1 MKSWMKG
8 MLAASGALLMMG
20 VALTVT
26 GQLMGTKSLEYHNGE
41 WHLNDNKNASLFLE
55 WNDEQA
61 PRSKTEKEFSLEGET
76 IESIKTGDDVTANLV
91 IRQGN
96 AWEISYDL
104 DYPEKF
110 SYQLKGKELKIDYQ
124 QPSNSSLDG
133 AEEQVITITVPKDAQ
148 LKEIDVASSMGNIEM
163 DDLICQKVEAE
174 CSLGNNTVNN
184 LQAEEIELS
193 NSLGNITTQNLTVE
207 KEAKFSASTGNI
219 DADGTFHG
227 NVEVS
232 VDLGNARLIV
242 RGASRNDYELEASS
256 DMGNLVIDGDKMDGE
271 MMGADFQL
279 ENGQN
284 RKIQIDSSV
293 GDVEITFEQ

>member
-76 IESIKTGDDVTANLV
+76 IESIKTEDDITANLV

-256 DMGNLVIDGDKMDGE
+256 DMGNLVIDGDEMDGE

>member
-1 MKSWMKG
+1 

-104 DYPEKF
+104 DYPEQF

-148 LKEIDVASSMGNIEM
+148 LKEIDVALSVGNIEM

>member
-26 GQLMGTKSLEYHNGE
+26 GQLMGAKSLEYHNGE

-76 IESIKTGDDVTANLV
+76 IESIKTEDDITANLV

-279 ENGQN
+279 ENGQD